1 MFEKKLISIHL
12 NSNRP
17 SSFNNFI
24 KSLITTTNNIDVIEV
39 LVNIDTNDKKMIDKI
54 NQINKENPNLI
65 RYIETDLIK
74 TFADAWKPLNILLS
88 KTSLSCK
95 FISCVSDDIRFLTT
109 NWDNIILNYR
119 NAYTDNIFRIRCSNY
134 RNAEYNDVWECG
146 YKPDS
151 YAFYTKEW
159 LQTVNLWN
167 PCIGPDSF
175 QECISYYLKKYGK
188 DFDRDIIDNEIQYSG
203 EEVSENL
210 EFSTRIQRTR
220 IYYKAFFKLM
230 SFSMQDIANDKA
242 YKLATLISEN
252 KKLNQIKISRKKVIF
267 TNLYRRLNFF
277 YYRGSPNHIIDT
289 KIKNIIFMIWCYC
302 SFVDKFL
309 IKVLKFMSNKSYIE
323 LIIRDKNKI
332 KKINKIINNKR

>member
-17 SSFNNFI
+17 SSFNDFI
-24 KSLITTTNNIDVIEV
+24 KSLIKTTNNINLIEV

-54 NQINKENPNLI
+54 NQINIEYPKLI

-88 KTSLSCK
+88 KTSLSCI
-95 FISCVSDDIRFLTT
+95 FICCVSDDIRFLTK
-109 NWDNIILNYR
+109 NWDIKILNYR
-119 NAYTDNIFRIRCSNY
+119 DFFPDNIFRVRCSKY
-134 RNAEYNDVWECG
+134 RNHEYNDVWECG

-151 YAFYTKEW
+151 YAFYTKAW
-159 LQTVNLWN
+159 LQIVGLWN

-188 DFDRDIIDNEIQYSG
+188 DFNRDIIDCEIKYDG

-210 EFSTRIQRTR
+210 ELSTRIQRTR

-230 SFSMQDIANDKA
+230 SFNMQNIANRKA
-242 YKLATLISEN
+242 YKLACLISKN
-252 KKLNQIKISRKKVIF
+252 KNLKQIKINKIKVIF
-267 TNLYRRLNFF
+267 TNLCRRFNFF

-289 KIKNIIFMIWCYC
+289 KIKNIIFIIWCYC
-302 SFVDKFL
+302 SFTDKFF
-309 IKVLKFMSNKSYIE
+309 IKVLKFMANKSYIKI
-323 LIIRDKNKI
+323 IIRDKNKI
-332 KKINKIINNKR
+332 DKINKIINNKQ